1 MIMRLLWIL
10 LSLSL
15 LSSSVFA
22 DVVIQGFKMPESV
35 AQDKDGNIYVSEIGE
50 RDVDKDGKIT
60 MIDKSGNL
68 TTIVDDLY
76 DPKGLVLFDN
86 KIYVTDR
93 DVVVEVDIENKTS
106 LSGVKVIPCGFL
118 TPIEYISGSQSG

>member
-1 MIMRLLWIL
+1 MRLLWIL

-86 KIYVTDR
+86 KIYAADR
-93 DVVVEVDIENKTS
+93 DWET
-106 LSGVKVIPCGFL
+106 
-118 TPIEYISGSQSG
+118 

>member
-15 LSSSVFA
+15 LSNSVFA
-22 DVVIQGFKMPESV
+22 DVVIEGFKMPESV

-50 RDVDKDGKIT
+50 RDIDKDGKIT
-60 MIDKSGNL
+60 MIDNSGNL

-93 DVVVEVDIENKTS
+93 DVVVEVDIEN
-106 LSGVKVIPCGFL
+106 
-118 TPIEYISGSQSG
+118 